1 MGSWIGNGKKE
12 ERIRIQR
19 IFNGKYVDLHRR
31 WISSI
36 EDSNFG
42 ISDSREG
49 STVSSRTDKGVF
61 TANTLMRHFDMHG
74 FALISFQNHLHTYK
88 TKIIASQSLYT
99 LLMIRIGTCC
109 RYYIEFLTET
119 FFIRLGTLNSKLSI
133 SAANYQHHCCSR
145 NLSRELAWWW
155 WCYTWEGK

>member
-1 MGSWIGNGKKE
+1 M
-12 ERIRIQR
+12 
-19 IFNGKYVDLHRR
+19 
-31 WISSI
+31 
-36 EDSNFG
+36 
-42 ISDSREG
+42 
-49 STVSSRTDKGVF
+49 SSRTDKGVF

-119 FFIRLGTLNSKLSI
+119 FFIRLELSTVNFRSQQQTI
-133 SAANYQHHCCSR
+133 SIIVVVEISQESWHDDDDVTHEKEN
-145 NLSRELAWWW
+145 
-155 WCYTWEGK
+155 K